1 MTVNR
6 TSVKQK
12 NVGLFLILKWQ
23 FFYITDSF
31 VFSDL
36 IPFDI
41 VSCAIM
47 RIQSHAETSHWALG
61 LGNWAFGINSLLLWK
76 RNIVKIFD
84 IFTTR
89 GER

>member
-12 NVGLFLILKWQ
+12 NVGLFPILKWQ

-47 RIQSHAETSHWALG
+47 RIQSQKPCTE
-61 LGNWAFGINSLLLWK
+61 LLVL
-76 RNIVKIFD
+76 V
-84 IFTTR
+84 T
-89 GER
+89 ERLESIHYYYEKGTL